1 MEKHLTKTTCK
12 LCKTDS
18 NNYYKVSY
26 IFMSMHL

>member
-1 MEKHLTKTTCK
+1 MEKRLTKTK

-26 IFMSMHL
+26 IFMSVHL

>member
-1 MEKHLTKTTCK
+1 MEKHLTKTK

-18 NNYYKVSY
+18 NNYDKVSY

>member
-1 MEKHLTKTTCK
+1 MEKRLTKTK